1 MEEVSIV
8 TFVITINLGMDKV
21 TIMMTMMMTKM
32 TMMMTMMTPGDGAKP

>member
-21 TIMMTMMMTKM
+21 TIMMTIMM
-32 TMMMTMMTPGDGAKP
+32 TMMMMLMTMFR